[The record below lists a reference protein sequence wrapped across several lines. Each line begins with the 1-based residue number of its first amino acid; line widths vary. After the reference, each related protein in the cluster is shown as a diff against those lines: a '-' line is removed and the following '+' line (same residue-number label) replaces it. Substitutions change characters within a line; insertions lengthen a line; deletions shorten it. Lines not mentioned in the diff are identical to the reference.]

1 MKVVFKNGFSFLIL
15 LFVCTFTNAQKI
27 DTLNYSNGLLYF
39 KGTFKQGLAKAQREG
54 KMVFV
59 DAYTSWCGPCKTLKN
74 TILTDPAL
82 GRYMNKHFVNMAINV
97 EKGEGRAFRRKYPH
111 YTFPTML
118 YIKNN
123 GKLKNR
129 YVGLPDR
136 GAQEL
141 LNFAKVVINY

>member
-1 MKVVFKNGFSFLIL
+1 MKVIKVWLFLLVQLCFFASVKAQDSTNYNNG
-15 LFVCTFTNAQKI
+15 VV
-27 DTLNYSNGLLYF
+27 YF
-39 KGTFKQGLAKAQREG
+39 KGTFKQALSKAKKEG
-54 KMVFV
+54 KMIFV

-74 TILTDPAL
+74 TILTNPAL
-82 GRYMNKHFVNMAINV
+82 GRYMNKHFVNMTINV

-136 GAQEL
+136 GPAEL

>member
-1 MKVVFKNGFSFLIL
+1 MKVLKIWLFLLIQIC
-15 LFVCTFTNAQKI
+15 FFTNVKAQ
-27 DTLNYSNGLLYF
+27 DSTNYNKGVVYF
-39 KGTFKQGLAKAQREG
+39 KGTFKQALVKAKKEG

-59 DAYTSWCGPCKTLKN
+59 DAYTSWCGPCKILKN
-74 TILTDPAL
+74 TILTDPNL
-82 GRYMNKHFVNMAINV
+82 GRYMNKHFVNMTINV

-129 YVGLPDR
+129 FVGLPDR
-136 GAQEL
+136 GPIEL